1 MNPVEILREINR
13 LEGLMV
19 SKGFTAAKV
28 EISVGFSIR
37 ELTANLC
44 YKAGNEQIYKF
55 IHVEALDGFDGLI
68 SDVEEYIEKQ
78 KSVLE
83 IQQDAFVAA
92 VGRLIDQGKE
102 IGVDV
107 KFLNPLTEMMDQL
120 SFNIITD
127 QSDNVPF

>member
-1 MNPVEILREINR
+1 MNPVEIMREIHR
-13 LEGLMV
+13 LERLLV
-19 SKGFTAAKV
+19 SKGFTSTKV
-28 EISVGFSIR
+28 EISVGFSVR
-37 ELTANLC
+37 ELTASLQ
-44 YKAGNEQIYKF
+44 YKAGSELLYKF
-55 IHVEALDGFDGLI
+55 IHVEAMDGFDGLI

-107 KFLNPLTEMMDQL
+107 KFLNPLTDMMTKL
-120 SFNIITD
+120 SSNIITD
-127 QSDNVPF
+127 QSDSAPL

>member
-1 MNPVEILREINR
+1 M
-13 LEGLMV
+13 
-19 SKGFTAAKV
+19 
-28 EISVGFSIR
+28 
-37 ELTANLC
+37 
-44 YKAGNEQIYKF
+44 
-55 IHVEALDGFDGLI
+55 DGFDGLI

-107 KFLNPLTEMMDQL
+107 KFLNPLTDMMTKL
-120 SFNIITD
+120 SSNIITD
-127 QSDNVPF
+127 QSDSAPL